1 MSMIRSIPVTP
12 ETCAGQS
19 WGIPQ
24 DFRFANGIAL
34 VPLVAAE
41 LPAAQAEFPIV
52 IKRTASG
59 LSLLAVIAAAGQR
72 SPFVDANHAW
82 RARYTPFL
90 LRFYPFVRN
99 ATTADTEGGLAIYED
114 PDLFSPRPDGH
125 WFYNDDGIRN
135 PVLDQ
140 IEDDLGRFVSASAD
154 TAAALQA
161 LDDAGVL
168 EPFDPLRYVADLK
181 MTDTD
186 LLQIDEERLKSLP
199 APTFIAL
206 RDADAIPVAY
216 CHLLSL
222 QHLGKLLEEPA
233 QTAQAVQQ
241 GARAEDKTSF
251 KEKEEIAAFRD
262 AVAELLAA
270 RNPYSAVSL
279 QKRFEKKYGNNAT
292 VYRVK
297 AHLFS
302 LMGRHETATRMF
314 AMLDEEGQLDAQGQ
328 RDQVAALLRSDKID
342 EAQAQAEKHAPFV
355 AKPVDE
361 LTDAERVWAPVHLEL
376 AAKQGL
382 HDDDRLALARELA
395 RLEPEAATH
404 HANLAA
410 LSTDPRE
417 TKHHLAEALR
427 LGGDDPD
434 LIYRCVS
441 EIGVE
446 DPAEWLWRACDVRP
460 LTIGSARAY
469 EALQPLLPESLKLL
483 HERIR
488 AIWSGYSKE
497 ELKVSF
503 GDYGLPYQA
512 FEPLR
517 LAGSRPTLPRLAA
530 YGLREHLPA
539 GARALDIGCNNGYLL
554 LGLADHVSSGEGFDI
569 SKACVEIGSAVADHL
584 QADHIRLHH
593 NTYEA
598 FLETNPEPF
607 DLVIACAVHRWIG
620 APLEQLDTVLRRVVK
635 PNGMV
640 LIESQGQRSPGRI
653 EPNFH
658 DKIDALMARGFEKVH
673 DGMICDD
680 GINARAFYLLRMT

>member
-12 ETCAGQS
+12 ETCAGHS

-24 DFRFANGIAL
+24 DFRFASGIAT

-52 IKRTASG
+52 IKRADWG
-59 LSLLAVIAAAGQR
+59 LSLLAIIAAEDRR
-72 SPFVDANHAW
+72 SPFVDPKHAW

-90 LRFYPFVRN
+90 LRFYPFLCDGSHSSG
-99 ATTADTEGGLAIYED
+99 AGLAIYAD
-114 PDLFSPRPDGH
+114 PDVFSPSPDGH

-140 IEDDLGRFVSASAD
+140 IEEDLGRFASASAD

-168 EPFDPLRYVADLK
+168 EPFDPQRYVADLK
-181 MTDTD
+181 IPASD
-186 LLQIDEERLKSLP
+186 LLQINEERLKALP
-199 APTFIAL
+199 ASIFVAL

-222 QHLGKLLEEPA
+222 QHLGKLF
-233 QTAQAVQQ
+233 
-241 GARAEDKTSF
+241 EDPKQVPQLAPNAAAPTNDVNF
-251 KEKEEIAAFRD
+251 KKKEEIAAFD
-262 AVAELLAA
+262 EAVKKLIAE
-270 RNPYSAVSL
+270 RNPYGAASL
-279 QKRFEKKYGNNAT
+279 QRHVERKHRNEAT

-328 RDQVAALLRSDKID
+328 RDQVAALLRSDSIT
-342 EAQAQAEKHAPFV
+342 EAHARAEKHAPV
-355 AKPVDE
+355 IAKPVRE
-361 LTDAERVWAPVHLEL
+361 LTDAERAWAPLLLEL

-395 RLEPEAATH
+395 ALEPETASH
-404 HANLAA
+404 HVNVAA
-410 LSTDPRE
+410 LTRDPQE
-417 TKHHLAEALR
+417 VKHHLSQALR

-434 LIYRCVS
+434 LIYRCVT

-446 DPAEWLWRACDVRP
+446 DPAAWLWRACDVRP
-460 LTIGSARAY
+460 LTIGSTRAY
-469 EALQPLLPESLKLL
+469 GALQRLLPESLKVL

-488 AIWSGYSKE
+488 TVWSGYSKE
-497 ELKVSF
+497 ELKISF

-517 LAGSRPTLPRLAA
+517 LAGSRPTLPRLAT
-530 YGLREHLPA
+530 YGLREHVPS

-554 LGLADHVSSGEGFDI
+554 LGLADHLASGEGFDI
-569 SKACVEIGSAVADHL
+569 SKACIEIGGAVAEHL
-584 QADHIRLHH
+584 QADHIRLQH

-598 FLETNPEPF
+598 FLATNPEPF

-635 PNGMV
+635 PGGLV
-640 LIESQGQRSPGRI
+640 LIESQGQRSPKRL
-653 EPNFH
+653 EPGFH
-658 DKIDALMARGFEKVH
+658 EKIDALIARGLGKVH
-673 DGMICDD
+673 DGTLCDD

>member
-1 MSMIRSIPVTP
+1 MNMIRSIPVTP
-12 ETCAGQS
+12 ETCAGHS
-19 WGIPQ
+19 WSIPQ
-24 DFRFANGIAL
+24 DFRFAHGIAL

-52 IKRTASG
+52 IKRTVSG
-59 LSLLAVIAAAGQR
+59 LSLLAVIAAAGHG
-72 SPFVDANHAW
+72 SPFVDANNAW

-99 ATTADTEGGLAIYED
+99 ATTPDTEGGLAIYED

-382 HDDDRLALARELA
+382 HDDDRRALARELA

-410 LSTDPRE
+410 LSSDPRE
-417 TKHHLAEALR
+417 TKHHLAQALR

-446 DPAEWLWRACDVRP
+446 DPAAWLWRACDVRP

-640 LIESQGQRSPGRI
+640 LIESQGQHSPGRI